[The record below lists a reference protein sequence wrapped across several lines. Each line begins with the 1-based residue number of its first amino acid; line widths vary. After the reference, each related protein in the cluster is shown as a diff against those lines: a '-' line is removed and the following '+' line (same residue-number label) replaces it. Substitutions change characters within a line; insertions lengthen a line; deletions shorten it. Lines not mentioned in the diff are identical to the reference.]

1 MCPPPKIIPEK
12 VWISPR
18 YSLNIMVYNGVSG
31 TGTLSLGLTVSITK
45 FSGLQSKSCIN
56 IQNKSGVSPL
66 IHMPFLWQPEVG
78 NLWGMCGEPRK
89 RFPTL
94 QSLYTSAFQAICGEW
109 GAQQYF
115 DNNRLGVSPLIH
127 IFSSNYL
134 EVTII
139 FPIFATDSGSP
150 QGRTSQ
156 SLVEKGRLQTLSST
170 CRSRKSKLRR
180 ERNRNVHIGCIVP
193 YSLI

>member
-1 MCPPPKIIPEK
+1 MEC
-12 VWISPR
+12 
-18 YSLNIMVYNGVSG
+18 N
-31 TGTLSLGLTVSITK
+31 LG
-45 FSGLQSKSCIN
+45 
-56 IQNKSGVSPL
+56 
-66 IHMPFLWQPEVG
+66 
-78 NLWGMCGEPRK
+78 
-89 RFPTL
+89 FPTSPIL
-94 QSLYTSAFQAICGEW
+94 STSTFREICGEW
-109 GAQQYF
+109 GTQRYF

-193 YSLI
+193 YSLIWIASIYLGVGYRVAYPEQGNARARTWDKRSRAPTSFRR